1 MLDDPAVLSNNKD
14 ANFFLSVIN
23 APAFVPASRSSG
35 GGTDE
40 ARQSAKRCVLEAVA
54 QSSPVVWLFEAFQC
68 RGTPLDSL

>member
-1 MLDDPAVLSNNKD
+1 MLDDPAVLSSNKD

-40 ARQSAKRCVLEAVA
+40 TRQSARMFVLEAVA
-54 QSSPVVWLFEAFQC
+54 QGSPVI
-68 RGTPLDSL
+68 